1 MDEWQSEWME
11 NLFYG
16 CAFLVVIE
24 TWTVEELSLKLE
36 SQPSVTRR
44 HLVYWVSQ
52 GVLYEDP
59 LDNFNVVEEEGKD
72 VPQREGKTI
81 N

>member
-1 MDEWQSEWME
+1 MMD

-16 CAFLVVIE
+16 CTFLVVIE

-52 GVLYEDP
+52 GILYEDP
-59 LDNFNVVEEEGKD
+59 LDKFNVVEEESKD
-72 VPQREGKTI
+72 GVQREGKRI

>member
-1 MDEWQSEWME
+1 MDEWQSEWMD

-16 CAFLVVIE
+16 YAFLVVIE

-52 GVLYEDP
+52 GVLYEYP

-72 VPQREGKTI
+72 VPQREGKRI